1 MGKITDY
8 GRVTSLLN
16 SNLFLLDGSNGTKT
30 IQADFLATSL
40 VSLLGSNGLWNT
52 LDSFLSPEQHR
63 MIFRGKNLGSSFTSS
78 QKAQVQNGTFKDI
91 YLGDY
96 WKINDITYRIVDFDY
111 WYGYGSPEL
120 KTHHLVIMPDEPL
133 LNATM
138 NNDGTT
144 NEGYYGSSM
153 RGVGGG
159 LASATS
165 TIVTAFG
172 GLSSIISHNE
182 YLVNAVSDG
191 VPSGCTSVSSQIE
204 LPSERMIY
212 GSEIMAAKGDYTASY
227 CYSKS
232 QLALFAAA
240 PKFIIART
248 SSGNR
253 TYYWLRDVVS
263 SASVAYVNSLG
274 YAHYGYASN
283 SFGVRPVFAI
293 G

>member
-40 VSLLGSNGLWNT
+40 VSLLGSDGLWST
-52 LDSFLSPEQHR
+52 LDTFISPEQHR

-78 QKAQVQNGTFKDI
+78 QKTQVQNGTFRNI

-96 WKINDITYRIVDFDY
+96 WKIGNITYRIVDIDY
-111 WYGYGSPEL
+111 WYGTGRTEL
-120 KTHHLVIMPDEPL
+120 KKHHLVIMPDETMR
-133 LNATM
+133 NAAM
-138 NNDGTT
+138 NSDGTT
-144 NEGYYGSSM
+144 NGGYYSTDLREM
-153 RGVGGG
+153 QLGVNSD
-159 LASATS
+159 LNS
-165 TIVTAFG
+165 AFG
-172 GLSSIISHNE
+172 SSSIITHDE
-182 YLVNAVSDG
+182 YLVNAVSNG
-191 VPSGCTSVSSQIE
+191 VPSGCTSVSVKAEI
-204 LPSERMIY
+204 PSERMIY
-212 GSEIMAAKGDYTASY
+212 GSEIMAAKGSYSAFY

-232 QLALFAAA
+232 QLALFAVA

-248 SSGNR
+248 SSGAR

-263 SASVAYVNSLG
+263 SDDFAYVYLSG
-274 YAHYGYASN
+274 RAHCLNASY
-283 SFGVRPVFAI
+283 SRGVRPVFAI